1 MTSWI
6 ADRIVQMLITSSLI
20 EEGDWELYSYGFFM
34 IIGRIYYFFVTVV
47 TGLLMGIPFE
57 SALFYV
63 VFMVL
68 RTYAG
73 GVHAKTEIACSVL
86 TTLAMISSVLG
97 IKQLELLD
105 NSLFPLL
112 MLGTGSLC
120 ILLFS
125 PMDTNEKP
133 LDEQE
138 QGKYKAI
145 CVVIVLMCIIVAL
158 ISQLFSIHRIFYAI
172 VCSIF
177 LESILLIVGKINC
190 LSI

>member
-6 ADRIVQMLITSSLI
+6 ADRIAQMLITSSLI

>member
-1 MTSWI
+1 MT
-6 ADRIVQMLITSSLI
+6 QMLVTSSLI

>member
-1 MTSWI
+1 MASWI
-6 ADRIVQMLITSSLI
+6 ADRITQMLVTSSLI
-20 EEGDWELYSYGFFM
+20 EEGDRELYSYGFFM
-34 IIGRIYYFFVTVV
+34 LIGRIYFFTVTVV
-47 TGLLMGIPFE
+47 TGLLMDIPFE